1 MADFVRYDVA
11 KAAEF
16 LKSRRSILV
25 LCHNNPDGDAIGSS
39 LALVTMLRAL
49 GKEAK
54 AACPSAVPERIAFLA
69 EGEDL
74 SYNDGD
80 EDNYD
85 ALVTVDVASR
95 GQLGRLSFLAEK
107 VDLMIDH
114 HIKGEAFA
122 PNLIRPEASAA
133 AEILFDIYE
142 IYKCSGDI
150 CPLPDAARYI
160 FAAISSDTGSFK
172 YNNATP
178 HTFRV
183 AAKLVEEISASVD
196 GGYDASDL
204 SRLLHDTMTE
214 KDQKISG
221 MVAENIKLYEGGAL
235 AMCLITADVM
245 ASLDADDKDFGGA
258 IDVVRSRKGVIVAV
272 TVRQNVAGD
281 GSFKISARAASD
293 IDVSEVCEKFGGGG
307 HKRAAGATI
316 YAKTPEEA
324 YNTVLEAFSA
334 AVRKYKGGSGNE

>member
-1 MADFVRYDVA
+1 MPEFAIYDVA

-16 LKSRRSILV
+16 LKSRRSVLV
-25 LCHNNPDGDAIGSS
+25 MCHNNPDGDAIGSS
-39 LALVTMLRAL
+39 LSLVTILRAL
-49 GKEAK
+49 GKEAR
-54 AACPSAVPERIAFLA
+54 AVCPSEIPEKLEFLA
-69 EGEDL
+69 EGEDF
-74 SYNDGD
+74 SYSDGD
-80 EDNYD
+80 EEKYD

-95 GQLGRLSFLAEK
+95 GQLGRLSPLTTK

-114 HIKGEAFA
+114 HAKGEAFA

-133 AEILFDIYE
+133 AEIIFDIYE
-142 IYKCSGDI
+142 IYKRTGDI
-150 CPLPDAARYI
+150 GSLPDAARYI

-183 AAKLVEEISASVD
+183 AADLVEEITESDD

-214 KDQKISG
+214 KDQKIAN
-221 MVAENIKLYEGGAL
+221 MVADRIKLYEDGAL
-235 AMCLITADVM
+235 AMCLITADIM

-272 TVRQNVAGD
+272 TVRQSVSDSGT
-281 GSFKISARAASD
+281 FKISARAASD
-293 IDVSEVCEKFGGGG
+293 IDVSEVCGKFGGGG

-324 YNTVLEAFSA
+324 YNAAQDAFSA
-334 AVRKYKGGSGNE
+334 AVREFKGGKHDE

>member
-1 MADFVRYDVA
+1 MADFVRYDA
-11 KAAEF
+11 AEAAEF
-16 LKSRRSILV
+16 LKSRRSVLV

-49 GKEAK
+49 GKEAR
-54 AACPSAVPERIAFLA
+54 AACPSEVPEKLEFLA

-74 SYNDGD
+74 AYNDGD
-80 EDNYD
+80 EEKYD

-95 GQLGRLSFLAEK
+95 GQLGPLTSLAGK

-114 HIKGEAFA
+114 HAKGEAFA
-122 PNLIRPEASAA
+122 PNLIRPDASAA
-133 AEILFDIYE
+133 AEVLFEIYE
-142 IYKCSGDI
+142 IYKRSGDMG
-150 CPLPDAARYI
+150 PLPDAARYI

-172 YNNATP
+172 YSNATP

-183 AAKLVEEISASVD
+183 AADLVEEISSSDD

-214 KDQKISG
+214 KDQKIAN
-221 MVAENIKLYEGGAL
+221 MVADRIKLYEDGAL
-235 AMCLITADVM
+235 AMCLITSDLM
-245 ASLDADDKDFGGA
+245 SSLDADDKDFGGA

-272 TVRQNVAGD
+272 TVRQSASGAGT
-281 GSFKISARAASD
+281 FKISARAASD
-293 IDVSEVCEKFGGGG
+293 IDVSEVCGKFGGGG

-316 YAKTPEEA
+316 FAKTPEEA
-324 YNTVLEAFSA
+324 YSAALEAFSA
-334 AVRKYKGGSGNE
+334 AVREFKGGAENE